1 MQCVDLMCNAPVKDQ
16 MMSPVLA
23 SYRYMFVSRAI
34 ILYLL
39 VLVKDNQFDAIC
51 ESSPNA
57 LTSVVVLSSM
67 AAQVIAVMLFCQ
79 E

>member
-1 MQCVDLMCNAPVKDQ
+1 ML
-16 MMSPVLA
+16 
-23 SYRYMFVSRAI
+23 VSRAI